1 MELTLTQI
9 LSPLLLIGLRV
20 SGLML
25 FAPFVG
31 NSVVPPRIKIG
42 LVIGITAALYP
53 VYSSAL
59 SKLALPRWPIVVAS
73 EMLIGIAMGLTTNL
87 VFEAAQMAG
96 QLLSIQMGYS
106 LVNILDPTTQVDTT
120 VVGVFYQTVA
130 MLIFLQLNV
139 HHWIIRAIAKSFDYL
154 PPGTA
159 TINPMFA
166 ETVLREGAMLLELGV
181 QVAAPVLA
189 ATLLAD
195 LVLGLLGKASPHL
208 PVMLLGTALKSL
220 LGLVL
225 IVATM
230 QFWPALFERHFAES
244 IAYTEKLLHLAR

>member
-1 MELTLTQI
+1 
-9 LSPLLLIGLRV
+9 
-20 SGLML
+20 
-25 FAPFVG
+25 
-31 NSVVPPRIKIG
+31 
-42 LVIGITAALYP
+42 
-53 VYSSAL
+53 
-59 SKLALPRWPIVVAS
+59 
-73 EMLIGIAMGLTTNL
+73 MLIGIAMGLTTNL

-166 ETVLREGAMLLELGV
+166 EAVLREGAVLLELGV